1 MMFSD
6 LFFIF
11 LGGGIGSVIR
21 YLITILG
28 EKSMYY
34 FFDKP
39 HPLGTFFVNIVGS
52 FAIGLLYGYFQENI
66 NVSES
71 LKLFLLVGF
80 LGGFTTFSSFSLDT
94 FKLVQSGET
103 VIAVLYISTSI
114 ILALSFTYFGIKM
127 TSNL

>member
-1 MMFSD
+1 MFSD
-6 LFFIF
+6 LFLIF

-21 YLITILG
+21 YLITIFGDKTML
-28 EKSMYY
+28 Y
-34 FFDKP
+34 FFEKP
-39 HPLGTFFVNIVGS
+39 HPLGTFVVNIVGS

-66 NVSES
+66 NVNES

-80 LGGFTTFSSFSLDT
+80 LGGFTTFSSFSLDS

-103 VIAVLYISTSI
+103 LIAILYIVSSVV
-114 ILALSFTYFGIKM
+114 LALGFTYFGIKM

>member
-1 MMFSD
+1 MFSD
-6 LFFIF
+6 LFLIF
-11 LGGGIGSVIR
+11 LGGGIGSVFR

-39 HPLGTFFVNIVGS
+39 HPLGTFVVNIVGS
-52 FAIGLLYGYFQENI
+52 FAIGLLYGYFQEKI
-66 NVSES
+66 SVSES

-103 VIAVLYISTSI
+103 MIAIFYIVASI
-114 ILALSFTYFGIKM
+114 VLALGFTYFGIKL

>member
-1 MMFSD
+1 MFSD

-11 LGGGIGSVIR
+11 LGGGIGSVLR

-28 EKSMYY
+28 EKTMYEL
-34 FFDKP
+34 FEQP
-39 HPLGTFFVNIVGS
+39 NPVGTFVVNVVGS

-66 NVSES
+66 NVNES

-94 FKLVQSGET
+94 FKLIQSGET
-103 VIAVLYISTSI
+103 MIAIIYIVASI
-114 ILALSFTYFGIKM
+114 VLALGFTYFGIKM